1 MPPLLPIIREEVP
14 TPVANIVDKR
24 CSDLIKWSCNYAKF
38 GTLKIDE
45 IARSA
50 YLQGFC
56 DAMDAVARRSAIE

>member
-1 MPPLLPIIREEVP
+1 MKNNPIIIREDLP
-14 TPVANIVDKR
+14 PNVANIIDLR
-24 CSDLIKWSCNYAKF
+24 CADLIKWSCNYAKF

-56 DAMDAVARRSAIE
+56 DALEARDK